1 MKNAGITSIYIYIQ
15 CNKFIF
21 SLYKLQINKHSI
33 LFSISGQDSD
43 RTLMEYGRHVYNR
56 MPLPSA
62 RWIVNENRIVN

>member
-43 RTLMEYGRHVYNR
+43 RTLME
-56 MPLPSA
+56 
-62 RWIVNENRIVN
+62 